1 MLLHKAIGG
10 GATEPAYFWKI
21 FEVILVHVL
30 CINDFF
36 DWGHRE
42 ALTRML
48 MTLNIVML
56 VGFSLS
62 LSFCR
67 S

>member
-1 MLLHKAIGG
+1 MAIGG

-36 DWGHRE
+36 FDWEHRE
-42 ALTRML
+42 ALTHML
-48 MTLNIVML
+48 TILNIAMS